1 MIPSKYFEKNI
12 QVLNIANSERLAIR
26 YKLPNASICN
36 SDICIPQTFVIVK
49 DLAHAVIL
57 ESPFIYNLFRTDKT
71 DHNGISTSK
80 FGKTNQCQGHRWS
93 TYKKFKSIKE

>member
-49 DLAHAVIL
+49 DL
-57 ESPFIYNLFRTDKT
+57 FRTDKT

-80 FGKTNQCQGHRWS
+80 FGKTNQCQGHR
-93 TYKKFKSIKE
+93 